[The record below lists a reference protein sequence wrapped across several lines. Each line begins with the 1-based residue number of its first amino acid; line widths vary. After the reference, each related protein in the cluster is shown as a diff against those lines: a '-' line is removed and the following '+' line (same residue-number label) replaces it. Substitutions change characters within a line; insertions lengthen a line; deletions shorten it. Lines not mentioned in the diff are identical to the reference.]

1 MRMYDIILKKRN
13 GEALTKQEIEF
24 VVEGYTKGSIPDYQM
39 SSLLMAIFF
48 SKMNKEETANLTLA
62 MAKSGDMINLEKIN
76 GVKVDKHSTGGV
88 GDSTTIVLAP
98 MVAALGIP
106 VAKMSGR
113 GLGHTGGTIDKLES
127 FKNFSVELTNEE
139 FIDAVNK
146 INIAVVG
153 QSGNLAPAD
162 KKIYALRDVTGT
174 VDNISLIA
182 SSIMSKKIASGA
194 DAIVLDVKVGEGAF
208 MKNIEDA
215 EKLAKAMVDIGN
227 SLNRKTV
234 ALITDMNQPL
244 GLAIGNALEI
254 EEAINTLKG
263 NGPQD
268 LLDIALELGSNMV
281 VLANKASNTDEAKKL
296 LLETIESG
304 EAIKKLKEFI
314 SNQGGETEVIDD
326 TSKLP
331 KAQYVI
337 EVKAERDGYIN
348 KIHSEN
354 VGLIAMELGAG
365 RATKEDV
372 IDLAVG
378 IVLNKKVGEE
388 VKVGDTLAYV
398 HANDKEK
405 GNKAVCDLL
414 REIEIDPNK
423 KPVNPLIYKVIK

>member
-314 SNQGGETEVIDD
+314 ANQGGETEVIDD

-331 KAQYVI
+331 KAKYVI

-414 REIEIDPNK
+414 KEIEIDPNK